1 MTNKEL
7 IRQLIKGS
15 IQRAVQE
22 SVAAIIVMIGFAAIL
37 AHSEVGSPKYC
48 GCLVILVSSG
58 FIVGVVWSHS
68 LSYQL
73 LSSHSPE
80 DLGFWRAAFRAQAK
94 LLRWVPLWYCVPIGA
109 GALLFVAPTYP
120 AELLPFLLLASF
132 FAAVLTGVTI
142 LNRGVA
148 SKIEEMESQL
158 TGS

>member
-48 GCLVILVSSG
+48 GCRVILVSSG
-58 FIVGVVWSHS
+58 FIVGVVWSHA

-80 DLGFWRAAFRAQAK
+80 DLG
-94 LLRWVPLWYCVPIGA
+94 
-109 GALLFVAPTYP
+109 
-120 AELLPFLLLASF
+120 AEKAERI
-132 FAAVLTGVTI
+132 A
-142 LNRGVA
+142 
-148 SKIEEMESQL
+148 
-158 TGS
+158 